1 MDKSKYAIKI
11 TTDGKWSFVEIERE
25 NEHDFVKQ
33 IQREVGGFFE
43 IALIDSPEVSDE
55 LALHIDEEAKLKG
68 KPINVAATL
77 LYNNSNDVICGDV
90 LIMPI
95 EVDPDSEYGERD
107 SMPMETMT
115 ALVVKNYLKMLV
127 LSRSKPKER
136 GRKNV

>member
-43 IALIDSPEVSDE
+43 NALIDSPQVADE

-77 LYNNSNDVICGDV
+77 LYHNPNDVICGDV

-95 EVDPDSEYGERD
+95 EVDPESEYGERD
-107 SMPMETMT
+107 SMPMHPMT
-115 ALVVKNYLKMLV
+115 ALVIKNYCKMLV
-127 LSRSKPKER
+127 LARSKPKEKR
-136 GRKNV
+136 R